1 MTGFIESC
9 YPPGRANYV
18 IGPFDEEERFMKV
31 TIEIDCTPIE
41 ARQFFGLPNVEPVQA
56 KMMARI
62 EQSIAEAIERF
73 SPEALMG
80 TWLLSHAR
88 RRLCQV
94 VGQCAGPPLA
104 P

>member
-1 MTGFIESC
+1 
-9 YPPGRANYV
+9 
-18 IGPFDEEERFMKV
+18 MKV

-62 EQSIAEAIERF
+62 EQSMTEAIERF

-80 TWLLSHAR
+80 NWFSALPQSPDWIQRMFANAIGNKTPAER
-88 RRLCQV
+88 
-94 VGQCAGPPLA
+94 
-104 P
+104 

>member
-1 MTGFIESC
+1 
-9 YPPGRANYV
+9 
-18 IGPFDEEERFMKV
+18 MKV

-62 EQSIAEAIERF
+62 EQSMTEAIDRF

-80 TWLLSHAR
+80 NWFSALPQSPDWMQRMFANAIGNKTSAER
-88 RRLCQV
+88 
-94 VGQCAGPPLA
+94 
-104 P
+104 